1 MKVEVMDPTKQVVD
15 ILCDVCG
22 CSTRTSCGTQ
32 EYGTLEANWGYSS
45 VHHHG
50 ERYQMYLCENCFF
63 QTLVNLRQ
71 EHRLQ
76 NMFSEDYQP
85 ADPDTFGRVKE
96 NKEII

>member
-22 CSTRTSCGTQ
+22 CSTTASCGTQ

-50 ERYQMYLCENCFF
+50 EYYQCVF
-63 QTLVNLRQ
+63 V
-71 EHRLQ
+71 
-76 NMFSEDYQP
+76 
-85 ADPDTFGRVKE
+85 
-96 NKEII
+96 

>member
-1 MKVEVMDPTKQVVD
+1 MKVEVIDPTRLAAD

-50 ERYQMYLCENCFF
+50 ERYQVYLC
-63 QTLVNLRQ
+63 
-71 EHRLQ
+71 
-76 NMFSEDYQP
+76 
-85 ADPDTFGRVKE
+85 
-96 NKEII
+96 